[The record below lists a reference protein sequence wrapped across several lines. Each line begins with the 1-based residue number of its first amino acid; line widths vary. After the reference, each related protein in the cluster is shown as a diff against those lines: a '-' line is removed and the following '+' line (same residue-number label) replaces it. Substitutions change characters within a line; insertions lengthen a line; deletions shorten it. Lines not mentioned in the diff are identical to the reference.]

1 MKRRDKLKNKLSNKK
16 RITVENF
23 KNKTIISASNIKKAG
38 KLPESRK
45 VPNIENDSHNK
56 NKMQKIHQSAS
67 IEEWTEKL
75 LEEARND
82 LFPLQTNFHFY
93 SAVLQG

>member
-1 MKRRDKLKNKLSNKK
+1 MKRRDKLKKKLSSKK

-23 KNKTIISASNIKKAG
+23 KNKTIISASNIKRAG

-45 VPNIENDSHNK
+45 VPSNIENVSHNK
-56 NKMQKIHQSAS
+56 NKMQKINQSAS

-75 LEEARND
+75 LEEARNV
-82 LFPLQTNFHFY
+82 LF
-93 SAVLQG
+93 S

>member
-1 MKRRDKLKNKLSNKK
+1 MKRRDKLKKKLSSKK

-45 VPNIENDSHNK
+45 VPNIENDSHHNK
-56 NKMQKIHQSAS
+56 NKMQKINQSAS

-82 LFPLQTNFHFY
+82 LFF
-93 SAVLQG
+93 